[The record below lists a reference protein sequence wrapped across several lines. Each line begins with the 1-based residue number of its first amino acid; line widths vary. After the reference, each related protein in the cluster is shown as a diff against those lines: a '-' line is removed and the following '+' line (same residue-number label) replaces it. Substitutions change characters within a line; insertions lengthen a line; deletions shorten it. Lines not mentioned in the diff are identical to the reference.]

1 MSALSLSHGRRGGTL
16 VAALTLVFLILAV
29 TTICLARIA
38 SIYAENGRQRGGTAA
53 LYLAEAGIQ
62 KAAHA
67 LARNP
72 SYAGEAGTR
81 LPTGTFTVK
90 VSRTGRTYDVTSTGF
105 ADSPLAKHP
114 NRTVRATLI
123 VTGGSFRVTD
133 WRENQ

>member
-1 MSALSLSHGRRGGTL
+1 M
-16 VAALTLVFLILAV
+16 AA

-38 SIYAENGRQRGGTAA
+38 SIYAENSRQRGNTSA

-72 SYAGEAGTR
+72 SYTGESGTR
-81 LPTGTFTVK
+81 LPTGIFTVK
-90 VSRTGRTYDVTSTGF
+90 VSRSGAHYAVTSIGI
-105 ADSPLAKHP
+105 AESPLARHP
-114 NRTVRATLI
+114 RRAVSATLI
-123 VTGGSFRVTD
+123 VTEGSFRVTD

>member
-1 MSALSLSHGRRGGTL
+1 MSKGRRGSTL
-16 VAALTLVFLILAV
+16 VAALALVFLILAV

-38 SIYAENGRQRGGTAA
+38 SIYAENGRQRGNTSA

-72 SYAGEAGTR
+72 SYAGEVGTR
-81 LPTGTFTVK
+81 LPTGSFAVK
-90 VSRTGRTYDVTSTGF
+90 VARIGASYALTSTGV
-105 ADSPLAKHP
+105 ADSPLARHP
-114 NRTVRATLI
+114 TRTVRAILTLN
-123 VTGGSFRVTD
+123 GKSFRITD